1 MSSDLSRT
9 QSGFSLL
16 YVLITISALSALL
29 IHHAYMKTVR
39 EDRRAFEYS
48 VAQLQNVLNLANA
61 YYLENGHW
69 PKDNSDVCSTP
80 DTEISNM
87 VTLTN
92 GWGNNIVGS
101 GDCSDGDSIY
111 ELYQVIPDK
120 YYNRFTS
127 LLDEDVSRDY
137 SGTPSG
143 FSRLFVRVDRQVVA
157 GGRFIDVKVL
167 PDRTPPSI
175 FNPVQGPP
183 LHYPYQVCQ
192 NGTETFFVALDGMCL
207 EARDPLFQNP
217 PAPTVIGYAV
227 DIGNWWGERSIA
239 YSADTQDNSLYS
251 NGDYFSNDLYD
262 FARYRCPSGWNNF
275 QSEIN
280 VLYVAWCE

>member
-69 PKDNSDVCSTP
+69 PKDNNDVCSTP

-92 GWGNNIVGS
+92 GWGNDIVGN
-101 GDCSDGDSIY
+101 GDCSDGDSTYEIY
-111 ELYQVIPDK
+111 QIIPDK
-120 YYNRFTS
+120 YYNRFAS
-127 LLDEDVSRDY
+127 LLNEDVSRDY

-143 FSRLFVRVDRQVVA
+143 FSRLFVRIDRQAVT
-157 GGRFIDVKVL
+157 GGRFVDVKKLPETTPSVL
-167 PDRTPPSI
+167 DWDPAPIYYTPQSC
-175 FNPVQGPP
+175 PV
-183 LHYPYQVCQ
+183 
-192 NGTETFFVALDGMCL
+192 GTTERYLIGMDGMCADAKKNPL
-207 EARDPLFQNP
+207 HFPSPEDPVYSGFR
-217 PAPTVIGYAV
+217 VKIFW
-227 DIGNWWGERSIA
+227 WWGYRALGYDGLVE
-239 YSADTQDNSLYS
+239 
-251 NGDYFSNDLYD
+251 NDGSYYD
-262 FARYRCPSGWNNF
+262 GVFPDKYHYASYHCPANWNN
-275 QSEIN
+275 SKSDIN
-280 VLYVAWCE
+280 VLYIEWCE